1 MKRGALKMDVKF
13 IRTWSESLMLLC
25 IFGPALSLVRA
36 GRSRK
41 APVVLAPGYPSDA
54 RELHKVLDK

>member
-1 MKRGALKMDVKF
+1 MDVKF